1 MEAARSSLRSVA
13 SEAMGIGKNGVR
25 GTPITIKRLLHRLLR
40 AANNKF
46 LDIMWQ
52 NPVLDWSDLE
62 QNPEQDL

>member
-1 MEAARSSLRSVA
+1 
-13 SEAMGIGKNGVR
+13 MGIGKNGMR
-25 GTPITIKRLLHRLLR
+25 GTPITIKHLLHRLLR